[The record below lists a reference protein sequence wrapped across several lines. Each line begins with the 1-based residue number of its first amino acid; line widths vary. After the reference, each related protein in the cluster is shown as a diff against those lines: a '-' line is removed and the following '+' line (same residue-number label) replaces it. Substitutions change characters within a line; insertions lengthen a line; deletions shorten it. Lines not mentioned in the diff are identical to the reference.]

1 MLLSILLQNGSI
13 ALPMAAMTGTATL
26 LPNWRHAWVS
36 DEANGS
42 EQGQA
47 LRTVRLQS
55 LNFFYEPGERH
66 GFSLD
71 QVVIGFL
78 DHLGHDQVD
87 VQFIELGELWMGHVA
102 GVNVNRCLS
111 LIRLASSAT
120 WRKRSLMEVFE
131 ASIRSCSSGNAGSS

>member
-1 MLLSILLQNGSI
+1 
-13 ALPMAAMTGTATL
+13 MAAMTGTATL

-47 LRTVRLQS
+47 LRTIRLQS
-55 LNFFYEPGERH
+55 LDFFYEPGERH

-102 GVNVNRCLS
+102 GGQCEQVFVPDPVGFVGD
-111 LIRLASSAT
+111 LAET
-120 WRKRSLMEVFE
+120 ILDGGFRGEHTQLFLGERRILVGGLRGE
-131 ASIRSCSSGNAGSS
+131 